1 MKARL
6 TNLFLFFLVLF
17 FCGLVCKV
25 RAADLATK
33 CSEDFDKVVKCL
45 NFVTAKEAT
54 PTKDCC
60 TSISEIR
67 DKNPEC
73 LCFFIL
79 QTRNGSE
86 QIKNL
91 GIQEA
96 RLLQLPTACSLK
108 NASISNC
115 PRLLGLSPTSPD
127 AAIFTNASATIT
139 GPASTATP
147 ASSSETANVSNTGSR
162 QLGPHLAGLLAVAII
177 TIFIFALPA
186 GLCHHL

>member
-6 TNLFLFFLVLF
+6 TTLFLFFLVLF
-17 FCGLVCKV
+17 CCGLVCKV
-25 RAADLATK
+25 RAADLASK

-115 PRLLGLSPTSPD
+115 PSKYFSLSLSLPPSLPLSFSRCAILNIDMDRLCMPYYLRSLVCLL
-127 AAIFTNASATIT
+127 TIT
-139 GPASTATP
+139 FSC
-147 ASSSETANVSNTGSR
+147 VIYR
-162 QLGPHLAGLLAVAII
+162 VL
-177 TIFIFALPA
+177 
-186 GLCHHL
+186 